1 MVEGNIL
8 ASNIRYLAQRK
19 GVSLRTV
26 ARECQ
31 LAPSA
36 VVRLTHGDV
45 SSPRISTLVRLAEY
59 FDVSHLDIGSID
71 LSVAR
76 KAEDKTPN
84 LFGDPEAHRPEPAR
98 VKNDVALIQWGEA
111 YRLAV
116 EGKDDITD
124 PADAISWVPEPPSAH
139 LSQLQLVAVTAPSDT
154 MAPRICSGDILYVK
168 LGAKEFLKPYDI
180 VLAEVGTDGA
190 HEFSLGYVT
199 RKSDEEMYLRPS
211 EGWSDQT
218 GGKPQRIRSIIGQ
231 VVGSF
236 AVL

>member
-124 PADAISWVPEPPSAH
+124 PADAISWVPEPPNAH

-168 LGAKEFLKPYDI
+168 LGSKEFLKPYDI

>member
-1 MVEGNIL
+1 MNKNYL
-8 ASNIRYLAQRK
+8 ADNLRYLAEKK
-19 GVSLRTV
+19 GVPLSTV
-26 ARECQ
+26 ARQCQ

-36 VVRLTHGDV
+36 VLRLAKGEVGT
-45 SSPRISTLVRLAEY
+45 PRISTVVRLAEY
-59 FDVSHLDIGSID
+59 FEVNHVDLTSID
-71 LSVAR
+71 LSIAR
-76 KAEDKTPN
+76 PADAGLD
-84 LFGDPEAHRPEPAR
+84 LFSGAPQAHKPEPAR

-111 YRLAV
+111 YRLAI

-168 LGAKEFLKPYDI
+168 LGTKEFLKPYDI